1 MHTKIVRILVSVSAA
16 FSLLASPVLGIAA
29 DGGNGGHG
37 HVLPK
42 NAVKITDELYD
53 LGYTIDASGDV
64 VRGYAF
70 VHHANGNNSHKPQ
83 HNNGGG
89 DVITSSCYAFI
100 SKGFRWKNTEDY
112 RVDSANNA
120 SLDTATVKNLL
131 ATSLNT
137 WDSQV
142 AYEVFGNEVPGTV
155 DVANIGVI
163 SNNANEVAFANIDSL
178 NVIAVTYVWGI
189 FWGSPSQR
197 KITEWDMVFDDA
209 DFAWSF
215 TGEAGKMDFQNIA
228 THEIGHAAGMGH
240 PSDSCT
246 EETMY
251 RFGANGE
258 TKKRDLNTGDIAGIK
273 ALYK

>member
-1 MHTKIVRILVSVSAA
+1 MYTQITRIVVSFGAA
-16 FSLLASPVLGIAA
+16 LSLFMSPVLSIAA
-29 DGGNGGHG
+29 DGAAGGRG
-37 HVLPK
+37 HALPK
-42 NAVKITDELYD
+42 DAIKITDELYD
-53 LGYTIDASGDV
+53 LGDKINAHGDLV
-64 VRGYAF
+64 HGYAF
-70 VHHANGNNSHKPQ
+70 VHYAKGNDSHKPQ
-83 HNNGGG
+83 HNG
-89 DVITSSCYAFI
+89 DGNALVSNCYAFLA
-100 SKGFRWKNTEDY
+100 KGARWKNTEDY
-112 RVDSANNA
+112 AVDPTNNA
-120 SLDTATVKNLL
+120 SLDGATLQSLL
-131 ATSLNT
+131 ATSLDT

-142 AYEVFGNEVPGTV
+142 TYEVFGNQSSSTV
-155 DVANIGVI
+155 DVANIGSI
-163 SNNANEVAFANIDSL
+163 ANNVNEVAFANIAQS

-189 FWGSPSQR
+189 FWGPTFQR
-197 KITEWDMVFDDA
+197 KLVEWDMVFDDT

-228 THEIGHAAGMGH
+228 THEIGHAAGLGH

>member
-1 MHTKIVRILVSVSAA
+1 MRTVVS
-16 FSLLASPVLGIAA
+16 FSTALSLFMSPALGIAA
-29 DGGNGGHG
+29 DSAHGGRGHA
-37 HVLPK
+37 LPK
-42 NAVKITDELYD
+42 DAVKITDELYD
-53 LGYTIDASGDV
+53 LGDKIDSQGSTV
-64 VRGYAF
+64 HGYAF
-70 VHHANGNNSHKPQ
+70 VHRTKGNDSHRPQ
-83 HNNGGG
+83 HNGGG
-89 DVITSSCYAFI
+89 DALASSCYAFV
-100 SKGFRWKNTEDY
+100 SKGLRWRNTESY
-112 RVDSANNA
+112 MVDSANNA
-120 SLDTATVKNLL
+120 SLDGATVESLL
-131 ATSLNT
+131 ATSLDT

-142 AYEVFGNEVPGTV
+142 GFEVFGNAASGTV
-155 DVANIGVI
+155 DAASIGII
-163 SNNANEVAFANIDSL
+163 SNDANEVAFADIAEN

-197 KITEWDMVFDDA
+197 RITEWDMVFDDA

-215 TGEAGKMDFQNIA
+215 TGEPGKMDFQNIA

-258 TKKRDLNTGDIAGIK
+258 TKKRDLHTGDIAGIK